1 MLWILALSTLLPLA
15 SAVSG
20 IDAWLRYARVPN
32 AKSLKHAVPDR
43 IIALN
48 ESSDSPVYTAGQ
60 ELHDGISGILGKELK
75 VSYPAHSPPSYGGA
89 RSRGQ
94 GTLIV
99 GTVDQFADASLDVDI
114 EDELV
119 DDGYHV
125 RISGKNVHIVGSN
138 QRGALYGAFNYL
150 NTLSQGKAPSTSYTS
165 NPDAPIRWINQWD
178 NLQDG
183 GTHGSV
189 ERGYGG
195 ESIFFWDGG
204 VREDLSRVP
213 QFARL
218 LASVGINGA
227 IINNVNANESMV
239 EPRIVDGV
247 KRIADLMRPY
257 GVQVGMALNFAT
269 PQLLGVLDTYD
280 PLDKSVISFWEDR
293 TTAIYDAVPD
303 LAGYLIKAS
312 SEGQPGPLT
321 YNRTLA
327 QGANVFA
334 NALLHHGGTC
344 MFRAFV
350 YDSTSL
356 NETLDWRADR
366 ANAAVEFFEGL
377 DGEFDDNVVL
387 QIKYGPIDFQVR
399 EPVSPLFAHL
409 ENTPKAI
416 ELQITQEYL
425 GQQDH
430 VMYFAGLWKSILDFD
445 LRVDGKES
453 YVRDIVAGPRFNQHT
468 GGYAGVSNVGTNQTW
483 LGSHLAM
490 SNLYLYGQMAW
501 NPTVDTV
508 AVIEDWTRLTF
519 SCSQEVVDTVRE
531 ISLESWPTYEN
542 YTGNLGIQTLTD
554 ILNAHFGPNPASQ
567 DGNPWGQWTRAD
579 GFSIGMDRTI
589 ENGTRFA
596 GQYPPEVAQIY
607 NNLDTT
613 PDSLLLW
620 FHHVNYTYVLKS
632 GETVIQHFYNT
643 HYAGSENAQTF
654 APRWEALQGKMDEQ
668 QWGEQLHK
676 LVYQAGHSIVW
687 RDAINDFYFNKSQIP
702 DHLGRVGKHPYRI
715 EAEDMELDGYKA
727 YPVIP
732 WNTAS
737 GKTAIVT
744 SSNSST
750 GTASTTLNDIEDG
763 TYDVAVNYFDQAIGR
778 ATWTLYL
785 DDEVVGTWEG
795 DSDLTLSHAPV
806 LYIDGQTAIRKTFPG
821 TKVQKGQKLK
831 IVGEADGMEPA
842 AVDYI
847 SILPEG
853 VVD

>member
-1 MLWILALSTLLPLA
+1 
-15 SAVSG
+15 
-20 IDAWLRYARVPN
+20 
-32 AKSLKHAVPDR
+32 
-43 IIALN
+43 
-48 ESSDSPVYTAGQ
+48 
-60 ELHDGISGILGKELK
+60 
-75 VSYPAHSPPSYGGA
+75 
-89 RSRGQ
+89 
-94 GTLIV
+94 
-99 GTVDQFADASLDVDI
+99 
-114 EDELV
+114 
-119 DDGYHV
+119 
-125 RISGKNVHIVGSN
+125 
-138 QRGALYGAFNYL
+138 
-150 NTLSQGKAPSTSYTS
+150 
-165 NPDAPIRWINQWD
+165 
-178 NLQDG
+178 
-183 GTHGSV
+183 
-189 ERGYGG
+189 
-195 ESIFFWDGG
+195 
-204 VREDLSRVP
+204 
-213 QFARL
+213 
-218 LASVGINGA
+218 
-227 IINNVNANESMV
+227 
-239 EPRIVDGV
+239 
-247 KRIADLMRPY
+247 
-257 GVQVGMALNFAT
+257 
-269 PQLLGVLDTYD
+269 
-280 PLDKSVISFWEDR
+280 
-293 TTAIYDAVPD
+293 
-303 LAGYLIKAS
+303 
-312 SEGQPGPLT
+312 
-321 YNRTLA
+321 
-327 QGANVFA
+327 
-334 NALLHHGGTC
+334 
-344 MFRAFV
+344 
-350 YDSTSL
+350 
-356 NETLDWRADR
+356 
-366 ANAAVEFFEGL
+366 
-377 DGEFDDNVVL
+377 
-387 QIKYGPIDFQVR
+387 
-399 EPVSPLFAHL
+399 
-409 ENTPKAI
+409 
-416 ELQITQEYL
+416 
-425 GQQDH
+425 
-430 VMYFAGLWKSILDFD
+430 MYFAGLWKSILDFD

-453 YVRDIVAGPRFNQHT
+453 YVRDIVAGRRFNQHT